1 MRRTPVPPGS
11 VGWIVLAAAAI
22 PILIRSAK
30 PLARKIGQGLRKVG
44 EQLEQAVEEVRKD
57 APVNAEVVVE
67 EPTTTDSDAGSNTR
81 EEVPPSAATR
91 TRAPRPR
98 RSTADVKGPR
108 ARRKP
113 TAKPPAK

>member
-30 PLARKIGQGLRKVG
+30 PLARKLGQGLRKVG

-57 APVNAEVVVE
+57 APMNAEIVAE
-67 EPTTTDSDAGSNTR
+67 EPTTDSDAGSNR
-81 EEVPPSAATR
+81 PEDPPPSAATR

-113 TAKPPAK
+113 TPKPPAE